1 MTDPIQPPTAVR
13 PATMTT
19 PWDPWKR
26 AFDIAAALLLL
37 GVFGPLMLVVAV
49 LIRCS
54 DGGPAIY
61 RQMRPGVGG
70 RGFEILK
77 FRSMRPDDELERLG
91 ADADHMRITRLGHL
105 LRATSIDELPN
116 LVNVLRGEMSI
127 VGPRPHLMSY
137 LDLYSDHQSRRH
149 EVRPGITG
157 LAQVRGRN
165 ALDWQTRLDL
175 DVEYVDGRSALLDAR
190 ILVATVVMVLSRRGV
205 SAPGHATMALFEGNH
220 VAADAPA
227 APETVGAH

>member
-13 PATMTT
+13 PTTT

-26 AFDIAAALLLL
+26 AFDIATALLLL
-37 GVFGPLMLVVAV
+37 AVAGPLMLVVAV

-175 DVEYVDGRSALLDAR
+175 DVEYVDNRSALLDAR
-190 ILVATVVMVLSRRGV
+190 ILVATVAMVLSRRGV
-205 SAPGHATMALFEGNH
+205 SARGHATMPLFEGNH

-227 APETVGAH
+227 VRETVGAH